1 MPKKAQVLK
10 HAGKRIAASFSKPI
24 SRADL
29 SLSNRPEKKLYS
41 SPYESQLTLNICP
54 ENSSTEKDES
64 HKGPTERLATP
75 SVVPLT
81 RKDTFMSNLSS
92 DTVILDATTPYE
104 DIETEGLVQKQHQT
118 RSHDR
123 EPRLSWAVT
132 LGSMVIVTIVSTS
145 GPRHTEV
152 FFFDDH
158 IRL

>member
-1 MPKKAQVLK
+1 
-10 HAGKRIAASFSKPI
+10 
-24 SRADL
+24 
-29 SLSNRPEKKLYS
+29 
-41 SPYESQLTLNICP
+41 
-54 ENSSTEKDES
+54 
-64 HKGPTERLATP
+64 
-75 SVVPLT
+75 
-81 RKDTFMSNLSS
+81 MSNLSS

-104 DIETEGLVQKQHQT
+104 DIETEGLAQKQHQT